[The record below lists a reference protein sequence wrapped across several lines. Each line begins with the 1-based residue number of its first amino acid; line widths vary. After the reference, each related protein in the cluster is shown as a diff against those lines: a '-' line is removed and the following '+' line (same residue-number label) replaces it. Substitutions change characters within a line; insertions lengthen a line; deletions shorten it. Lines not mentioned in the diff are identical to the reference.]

1 MPEPFTWRISA
12 IIFRFAALRAVLK
25 RVCGLFGRLM
35 FGLRLDN
42 GAMGCRTQ
50 WSFRLPSRKCRAVPP
65 QEARD
70 GARLTP
76 DVLSRVDPYS

>member
-35 FGLRLDN
+35 FDRSMGSGSITGPWDAARSGLFVYLLESAEPSLRKKREMGLD
-42 GAMGCRTQ
+42 
-50 WSFRLPSRKCRAVPP
+50 
-65 QEARD
+65 
-70 GARLTP
+70 
-76 DVLSRVDPYS
+76 